1 MIARHFKTL
10 CRVGAALLVAGTV
23 TLAHGAASFV
33 LWNLDPA
40 DVGFNDPTPVA
51 PVGGNPGTTLGEQ
64 RQIVFGAVVD
74 IWGKRLNSDV
84 PIQVLASFSPLACS
98 STSGVLGSAGAW
110 NVFAD
115 FPNGKPSRWYPGA
128 LANKLAGVQLEPSP
142 NPLDSADIRTRFN
155 GNLGKPGCLDGLS
168 FYLGLDGKGDPN
180 TTIDLLTTALHEFG
194 HGLGFQ
200 TFTDDE
206 TGQLFPGPDF
216 PDLQFPSVWD
226 DFLLDPQQRKNW
238 AQMTDAER
246 LTSAIT
252 PRNLVWNGKQV
263 TKNAHRVLDRGT
275 AELFVAGT
283 GLNKFY
289 MIGTA
294 QFGPPIDKRTLIADQ
309 IAPVVDQPN
318 GTGLACTPLDATN
331 AAAVNGKIALVDRG
345 TCAFTIKVKNAQL
358 AGARAVIV
366 ADNVVGTPPPD
377 LVGIDDTITI
387 PSVRITRDDGAELR
401 AAVAATPPKRVGPIG
416 VLFQNQLKLAGAD
429 YLNRVFMF
437 TPNPNQPGSS
447 VSHYDTSARPNL
459 LMEPFLNDFQPI
471 AIAPPQDLT
480 LQLLL
485 DIGWGAGDH

>member
-1 MIARHFKTL
+1 MFAKHLKTL
-10 CRVGAALLVAGTV
+10 SRLGAALLTAGTV

-33 LWNLDPA
+33 LWNLDP
-40 DVGFNDPTPVA
+40 DGVGFNDPTPVA
-51 PVGGNPGTTLGEQ
+51 PVGGNPGVTLGEQ
-64 RQIVFGAVVD
+64 RQIVFGFVAD
-74 IWGKRLNSDV
+74 FWGKRLNSDV
-84 PIQVLASFSPLACS
+84 PIQVLAEFSPLSCT
-98 STSGVLGSAGAW
+98 STSGVLGSAGAY
-110 NVFAD
+110 NVFSD

-155 GNLGKPGCLDGLS
+155 GNLGQPGCLDGLT
-168 FYLGLDGKGDPN
+168 FYLGLDGQGDPA
-180 TTIDLLTTALHEFG
+180 TSIDLLTTVLHEFG

-206 TGQLFPGPDF
+206 TGQLFPGPAF
-216 PDLQFPSVWD
+216 PDLQFPAIWD
-226 DFLLDPQQRKNW
+226 DFLLDPKQGKNW

-263 TKNAHRVLDRGT
+263 TKNAPKVLDRGT
-275 AELFVAGT
+275 PELFVAGA

-289 MIGTA
+289 FIGTA

-309 IAPVVDQPN
+309 IARVVDQPT
-318 GTGLACTPLDATN
+318 GSGLACTPLDATN

-345 TCAFTIKVKNAQL
+345 TCAFTVKVKNAQL
-358 AGARAVIV
+358 AGAKAVIV
-366 ADNVVGTPPPD
+366 ADNAVGTPPPD
-377 LVGIDDTITI
+377 LAGADDTITI
-387 PSVRITRDDGAELR
+387 PAVRITQADGVELK
-401 AAVAATPPKRVGPIG
+401 AAIAATPPRRIGPIG
-416 VLFQNQLKLAGAD
+416 VLFENQLKLAGAD
-429 YLNRVFMF
+429 YLQRVFMF

-447 VSHYDTSARPNL
+447 VSHYDTLARPNL

-471 AIAPPQDLT
+471 AVSQPQDLT

-485 DIGWGAGDH
+485 DIGW